1 MKYKSVSLHV
11 DIKDGVD
18 PDMLKAYLGYC
29 RNVLGVRIEGVRE
42 EEI

>member
-1 MKYKSVSLHV
+1 MKYKSVSLKV

-29 RNVLGVRIEGVRE
+29 RNVLGVTIEGVKE
-42 EEI
+42 QTI